1 MRDGKIVDLN
11 KKESKN
17 ELEIENKLFNE
28 NFGSLKL
35 SKYRSQD
42 DLSVI
47 GDEESNEILKNNQI
61 IGKYIVQN
69 EKVGEVK
76 TE

>member
-1 MRDGKIVDLN
+1 MGP
-11 KKESKN
+11 
-17 ELEIENKLFNE
+17 ENKLFNE

-47 GDEESNEILKNNQI
+47 GDEESNEVLKNNQI
-61 IGKYIVQN
+61 NGKIIVQN
-69 EKVGEVK
+69 EKVGEK
-76 TE
+76 E